1 MSQSTRRAG
10 FEPGQMPETYAKF
23 AEVYMRRWTEAVQTY
38 GDALAKAA
46 AAYGDAQSPR
56 SPLETWHDVTTYAAD
71 FGQRS
76 LLFWDT
82 MRQRGNNWLAHENV
96 GGRRSDANSRSIA
109 HRRISAGAGPA
120 SAAQAPAFGRGAP
133 AHAYAARSAG
143 EQYRR
148 HPAAEG
154 VLAQTAQ
161 AS

>member
-82 MRQRGNNWLAHENV
+82 MRQRVNYFFFFNDTATTEIYTLSLH
-96 GGRRSDANSRSIA
+96 DA

-120 SAAQAPAFGRGAP
+120 SAAQAPA
-133 AHAYAARSAG
+133 
-143 EQYRR
+143 
-148 HPAAEG
+148 
-154 VLAQTAQ
+154 
-161 AS
+161 